1 VRNGIDKVLRF
12 LPLVLFVVAMVAI
25 AAEIRM
31 AVAEN
36 EKDIAEVRAQQQRVE
51 DAIKKQA
58 EVNGRIDERT
68 INIQNQ
74 LNLIIRELRS
84 R

>member
-1 VRNGIDKVLRF
+1 VRNGVDKVLRF
-12 LPLVLFVVAMVAI
+12 WPLVLFVLAMVAV

-36 EKDIAEVRAQQQRVE
+36 EKDIAEVRAQQQRIE

-68 INIQNQ
+68 VSIQNQ
-74 LNLIIRELRS
+74 LNLIITELRK
-84 R
+84 

>member
-1 VRNGIDKVLRF
+1 
-12 LPLVLFVVAMVAI
+12 MVAV

-36 EKDIAEVRAQQQRVE
+36 EKDIAEVRAQQQRIE

-68 INIQNQ
+68 VSIQNQ
-74 LNLIIRELRS
+74 LNLIITELRK
-84 R
+84 